1 MITQHS
7 RLGVGPHRP
16 GDVSSRQRPKPAPAM
31 SFRILPV
38 LLATA
43 LLVGSGCATIERDKR
58 NIAMEAAMTAY
69 GNAIR
74 WGYYD
79 TAYGFVSA
87 DERKGIPQH
96 LDNIQVTSYE
106 VVQPPFMKDE
116 ESAEQVARIEY
127 VLKDVQR
134 VRSLASRQLWHY
146 EKTTNRWWLMSGL
159 PDFR

>member
-1 MITQHS
+1 MITQP
-7 RLGVGPHRP
+7 RRPGVGRYQL
-16 GDVSSRQRPKPAPAM
+16 GDVSSRQPPKPASAM
-31 SFRILPV
+31 CFKTLLV

-43 LLVGSGCATIERDKR
+43 LLVGSGCATIEKDKR
-58 NIAMEAAMTAY
+58 ANALEAAMTAY

-96 LDNIQVTSYE
+96 LDNIQVTGYE

-116 ESAEQVARIEY
+116 ETAEQVARIEY
-127 VLKDVQR
+127 VRKDVQR
-134 VRSLASRQLWHY
+134 VRSLANRQLWRY
-146 EKTTNRWWLMSGL
+146 EETTNRWWLMSGL

>member
-1 MITQHS
+1 
-7 RLGVGPHRP
+7 
-16 GDVSSRQRPKPAPAM
+16 
-31 SFRILPV
+31 
-38 LLATA
+38 
-43 LLVGSGCATIERDKR
+43 
-58 NIAMEAAMTAY
+58 MTAY

-79 TAYGFVSA
+79 TAYGFVPA
-87 DERKGIPQH
+87 AERKSIPQH
-96 LDNIQVTSYE
+96 LDNIRVTSYE

-127 VLKDVQR
+127 VHKDVQR
-134 VRSLASRQLWHY
+134 VRSLANRQLWHY